1 MNELEEYE
9 IIYKYNNINYN
20 IVATN
25 KTHVKLKNDKEF
37 FKAYI
42 SSNINLC
49 KTTNITKKVNDLNIE
64 NFVWT
69 EESIK
74 LLLQKY
80 NDRKNKFRDPKIKKK
95 LLWLEIVEEFKI
107 KGYNVNEAVLNSK
120 MRNLKLSYKNIKN
133 NNKKTCTNHSRNTW
147 KWYKTM
153 ENLFKEDRTVNVGAM
168 LPSMIN
174 SVNNLEGS
182 TSIPSI
188 SIEGDGHINTVHKD
202 IYNINSCETIGQQ
215 KQVNDFNIENFA
227 WTNQTIKLLLQKYYD
242 RNSKFR
248 DPKIKKKLLWM
259 EIVEEFKI
267 KGYNVNETI
276 LDNKMRNLKQSYE
289 NIKNN
294 NNKTS
299 TGRCP
304 ITWKWYNTMEDLFKE
319 DQTINVGATLSS
331 MINSI
336 NNLESFTPIPPTSI
350 ENEEHVNPVYS
361 DIDNI
366 NLCEAIGIQ
375 KEVNDINIENFAWT
389 NQTTKLLLQKYND
402 RKSKFRDPKIKKKL
416 LWMEIVE
423 EFKIKGYNVNEAI
436 VDRKMRNLKQSY
448 KSIKDNNKKTS
459 TGRNRITW
467 KWYDTMEDLFNEDR
481 AMNVGATL
489 SFVINSVNIKEG
501 STSILPTS
509 TEDDVH
515 VNAIHSGIDNINACE
530 TIGIQK
536 EVNDMNIENFAWTN
550 QTTKLLLQKYND
562 RKSKFRDPKIKK
574 KLLWMEI
581 VEEFK
586 IKGYNVNSAILDR
599 KMRNLK
605 QSYKS
610 IRDKKKT
617 STGHTRITWKWYD
630 TMDGLF
636 KEDQTINVGV
646 TLSSMINSIINEE
659 GSTSIPSTSIEDDE
673 HINTVYSDI
682 NAEQSKMTENF
693 TESRTS
699 ISPVPDILSKRH
711 PFKNLKEKAT
721 ESRALYNIR
730 KMMLVGE
737 ERRVDAINKLSEK
750 IEEHNKIQR
759 DAVAERTVWMCCF
772 ARFKADDINLK
783 DQKHMDRPS
792 IIDEDQIKTLIENN
806 QRYTTRKLA
815 KMLNM
820 SKSTIHKHFVKL
832 G

>member
-42 SSNINLC
+42 SSNINSC
-49 KTTNITKKVNDLNIE
+49 KTTDIIKKVNDLNIE

-120 MRNLKLSYKNIKN
+120 MRNLKQSYKNIKN

-188 SIEGDGHINTVHKD
+188 SIEGDGRINTVHKD

-215 KQVNDFNIENFA
+215 KQVN
-227 WTNQTIKLLLQKYYD
+227 
-242 RNSKFR
+242 
-248 DPKIKKKLLWM
+248 
-259 EIVEEFKI
+259 
-267 KGYNVNETI
+267 
-276 LDNKMRNLKQSYE
+276 DNKMRNLKQSYE

-402 RKSKFRDPKIKKKL
+402 RKNKFRDPKIKKKL

-481 AMNVGATL
+481 AVNVGATL

-659 GSTSIPSTSIEDDE
+659 GSTSIPSTSFEDDE

-682 NAEQSKMTENF
+682 NVEQSKMTENF

-759 DAVAERTVWMCCF
+759 ERN
-772 ARFKADDINLK
+772 DILK
-783 DQKHMDRPS
+783 CLISLQKNVR
-792 IIDEDQIKTLIENN
+792 
-806 QRYTTRKLA
+806 RK
-815 KMLNM
+815 
-820 SKSTIHKHFVKL
+820 
-832 G
+832 

>member
-1 MNELEEYE
+1 
-9 IIYKYNNINYN
+9 
-20 IVATN
+20 
-25 KTHVKLKNDKEF
+25 
-37 FKAYI
+37 
-42 SSNINLC
+42 
-49 KTTNITKKVNDLNIE
+49 
-64 NFVWT
+64 
-69 EESIK
+69 
-74 LLLQKY
+74 
-80 NDRKNKFRDPKIKKK
+80 
-95 LLWLEIVEEFKI
+95 
-107 KGYNVNEAVLNSK
+107 
-120 MRNLKLSYKNIKN
+120 
-133 NNKKTCTNHSRNTW
+133 
-147 KWYKTM
+147 M
-153 ENLFKEDRTVNVGAM
+153 ENLFKEGRTVDAM

-182 TSIPSI
+182 TSISSI
-188 SIEGDGHINTVHKD
+188 SIEGDEHINTVHSD
-202 IYNINSCETIGQQ
+202 INNINSCNTIGIQ
-215 KQVNDFNIENFA
+215 KEVNDLNIENFA
-227 WTNQTIKLLLQKYYD
+227 WTNQTTKLLLQKYYD
-242 RNSKFR
+242 RSSKFR
-248 DPKIKKKLLWM
+248 DPNIKKKLLWM

-267 KGYNVNETI
+267 KGYDVNEAI
-276 LDNKMRNLKQSYE
+276 LDSKMRNLKQSYE

-294 NNKTS
+294 KKKTS

-319 DQTINVGATLSS
+319 DQAINVGATLSS
-331 MINSI
+331 MINNI
-336 NNLESFTPIPPTSI
+336 NNLEGFTSIPPTSI
-350 ENEEHVNPVYS
+350 PNDEHINPVYS

-467 KWYDTMEDLFNEDR
+467 KWYDTMEDLFNEDQT
-481 AMNVGATL
+481 MNVGATL
-489 SFVINSVNIKEG
+489 SFVINSVNIKED

-509 TEDDVH
+509 PEDDVH
-515 VNAIHSGIDNINACE
+515 IDTIHASIDNINSCE

-536 EVNDMNIENFAWTN
+536 EANDMNIENFAWTN

-586 IKGYNVNSAILDR
+586 IKGYNVNGAILDR

-617 STGHTRITWKWYD
+617 STGHSRITWKWYD
-630 TMDGLF
+630 TMDDLF

-646 TLSSMINSIINEE
+646 TLSSMINSIINQE

-673 HINTVYSDI
+673 HINTVYSDT
-682 NAEQSKMTENF
+682 NAAQSKMTENF
-693 TESRTS
+693 TENRTS

-759 DAVAERTVWMCCF
+759 ERN
-772 ARFKADDINLK
+772 DILK
-783 DQKHMDRPS
+783 CLISLQK
-792 IIDEDQIKTLIENN
+792 NV
-806 QRYTTRKLA
+806 RK
-815 KMLNM
+815 K
-820 SKSTIHKHFVKL
+820 
-832 G
+832 

>member
-1 MNELEEYE
+1 
-9 IIYKYNNINYN
+9 
-20 IVATN
+20 
-25 KTHVKLKNDKEF
+25 
-37 FKAYI
+37 
-42 SSNINLC
+42 
-49 KTTNITKKVNDLNIE
+49 
-64 NFVWT
+64 
-69 EESIK
+69 
-74 LLLQKY
+74 
-80 NDRKNKFRDPKIKKK
+80 
-95 LLWLEIVEEFKI
+95 
-107 KGYNVNEAVLNSK
+107 
-120 MRNLKLSYKNIKN
+120 
-133 NNKKTCTNHSRNTW
+133 
-147 KWYKTM
+147 
-153 ENLFKEDRTVNVGAM
+153 
-168 LPSMIN
+168 
-174 SVNNLEGS
+174 
-182 TSIPSI
+182 
-188 SIEGDGHINTVHKD
+188 
-202 IYNINSCETIGQQ
+202 
-215 KQVNDFNIENFA
+215 
-227 WTNQTIKLLLQKYYD
+227 
-242 RNSKFR
+242 
-248 DPKIKKKLLWM
+248 M

-267 KGYNVNETI
+267 KGYDVNEAI
-276 LDNKMRNLKQSYE
+276 LDSKMRNLKQSYE

-294 NNKTS
+294 KKKTS

-319 DQTINVGATLSS
+319 DQAINVGATLSS
-331 MINSI
+331 MINNI
-336 NNLESFTPIPPTSI
+336 NNLEGFTSIPPTSI
-350 ENEEHVNPVYS
+350 PNDEHINPVYS

-459 TGRNRITW
+459 RNRITW

-481 AMNVGATL
+481 TMNVGATL
-489 SFVINSVNIKEG
+489 SFVINSVNIKED

-509 TEDDVH
+509 PEDDVH
-515 VNAIHSGIDNINACE
+515 INTIHASIDNINSCE

-586 IKGYNVNSAILDR
+586 IKGYNVNGAILDR

-617 STGHTRITWKWYD
+617 STGHSRITWKWYD
-630 TMDGLF
+630 TMDDLF

-646 TLSSMINSIINEE
+646 TLSSMINSIINQE

-673 HINTVYSDI
+673 HINTVYSDT
-682 NAEQSKMTENF
+682 NAAQSKMTENF
-693 TESRTS
+693 TENRTS
-699 ISPVPDILSKRH
+699 IRCVKEFIKGNLYISYWLINCIQFNFDLYKYKIESSNNFDKNIIVNVNLREQLFISYSPVPDILSKQH
-711 PFKNLKEKAT
+711 SFKNLKEKAT

-759 DAVAERTVWMCCF
+759 ERN
-772 ARFKADDINLK
+772 DILK
-783 DQKHMDRPS
+783 CLISLQK
-792 IIDEDQIKTLIENN
+792 NV
-806 QRYTTRKLA
+806 RK
-815 KMLNM
+815 K
-820 SKSTIHKHFVKL
+820 
-832 G
+832 

>member
-42 SSNINLC
+42 SSNINSC
-49 KTTNITKKVNDLNIE
+49 KTTDIIKKVNDLNIE

-120 MRNLKLSYKNIKN
+120 MRNLKQSYKNIKN

-188 SIEGDGHINTVHKD
+188 SIEGDGRINTVHKD

-402 RKSKFRDPKIKKKL
+402 RKNKFRDPKIKKKL

-481 AMNVGATL
+481 AVNVGATL

-659 GSTSIPSTSIEDDE
+659 GSTSIPSTSFEDDE

-682 NAEQSKMTENF
+682 NVEQSKMTENF

-759 DAVAERTVWMCCF
+759 ERN
-772 ARFKADDINLK
+772 DILK
-783 DQKHMDRPS
+783 CLISLQKNVR
-792 IIDEDQIKTLIENN
+792 
-806 QRYTTRKLA
+806 RK
-815 KMLNM
+815 
-820 SKSTIHKHFVKL
+820 
-832 G
+832 

>member
-1 MNELEEYE
+1 
-9 IIYKYNNINYN
+9 
-20 IVATN
+20 
-25 KTHVKLKNDKEF
+25 
-37 FKAYI
+37 
-42 SSNINLC
+42 
-49 KTTNITKKVNDLNIE
+49 
-64 NFVWT
+64 
-69 EESIK
+69 
-74 LLLQKY
+74 
-80 NDRKNKFRDPKIKKK
+80 
-95 LLWLEIVEEFKI
+95 
-107 KGYNVNEAVLNSK
+107 
-120 MRNLKLSYKNIKN
+120 
-133 NNKKTCTNHSRNTW
+133 
-147 KWYKTM
+147 M
-153 ENLFKEDRTVNVGAM
+153 ENLFKEGRIVGAM

-182 TSIPSI
+182 TSISSI
-188 SIEGDGHINTVHKD
+188 SIEGDEHINVHSD
-202 IYNINSCETIGQQ
+202 INNINSCNTIGIQ
-215 KQVNDFNIENFA
+215 KEVN
-227 WTNQTIKLLLQKYYD
+227 
-242 RNSKFR
+242 
-248 DPKIKKKLLWM
+248 
-259 EIVEEFKI
+259 
-267 KGYNVNETI
+267 
-276 LDNKMRNLKQSYE
+276 
-289 NIKNN
+289 
-294 NNKTS
+294 
-299 TGRCP
+299 GRCP

-319 DQTINVGATLSS
+319 DQAINVGATLSS
-331 MINSI
+331 MINNI
-336 NNLESFTPIPPTSI
+336 NNLEGFTSIPPTSI
-350 ENEEHVNPVYS
+350 PNDEHINPVYS

-459 TGRNRITW
+459 RNRITW

-481 AMNVGATL
+481 TMNVGATL
-489 SFVINSVNIKEG
+489 SFVINSVNIKED

-509 TEDDVH
+509 PEDDVH
-515 VNAIHSGIDNINACE
+515 INTIHASIDNINSCE

-586 IKGYNVNSAILDR
+586 IKGYNVNGAILDR

-617 STGHTRITWKWYD
+617 STGHSRITWKWYD
-630 TMDGLF
+630 TMDDLF

-646 TLSSMINSIINEE
+646 TLSSMINSIINQE

-673 HINTVYSDI
+673 HINTVYSDT
-682 NAEQSKMTENF
+682 NAAQSKMTENF
-693 TESRTS
+693 TENRTS
-699 ISPVPDILSKRH
+699 ISPVPDILSKQH
-711 PFKNLKEKAT
+711 SFKNLKEKAT

-759 DAVAERTVWMCCF
+759 ERN
-772 ARFKADDINLK
+772 DILK
-783 DQKHMDRPS
+783 CLISLQK
-792 IIDEDQIKTLIENN
+792 NV
-806 QRYTTRKLA
+806 RK
-815 KMLNM
+815 K
-820 SKSTIHKHFVKL
+820 
-832 G
+832 

>member
-42 SSNINLC
+42 SSNINSC
-49 KTTNITKKVNDLNIE
+49 KTTDIIKKVNDLNIE

-120 MRNLKLSYKNIKN
+120 MRNLKQSYKNIKN

-188 SIEGDGHINTVHKD
+188 SIEGDGRINTVHKD

-215 KQVNDFNIENFA
+215 KQVN
-227 WTNQTIKLLLQKYYD
+227 
-242 RNSKFR
+242 
-248 DPKIKKKLLWM
+248 
-259 EIVEEFKI
+259 
-267 KGYNVNETI
+267 
-276 LDNKMRNLKQSYE
+276 
-289 NIKNN
+289 
-294 NNKTS
+294 
-299 TGRCP
+299 GRCP

-402 RKSKFRDPKIKKKL
+402 RKNKFRDPKIKKKL

-481 AMNVGATL
+481 AVNVGATL

-659 GSTSIPSTSIEDDE
+659 GSTSIPSTSFEDDE

-682 NAEQSKMTENF
+682 NVEQSKMTENF

-759 DAVAERTVWMCCF
+759 ERN
-772 ARFKADDINLK
+772 DILK
-783 DQKHMDRPS
+783 CLISLQKNVR
-792 IIDEDQIKTLIENN
+792 
-806 QRYTTRKLA
+806 RK
-815 KMLNM
+815 
-820 SKSTIHKHFVKL
+820 
-832 G
+832 